1 MIVFSGVSE
10 TEEVRCGFD
19 GCTVGEPGLEACWPI
34 PVPEDDPDFRYNR
47 CLKFVRSQEV
57 PPLDC
62 KLG

>member
-1 MIVFSGVSE
+1 MIVFSGVFE